1 MADEALWSVEDQSA
15 RLAELTGETS
25 ELKEAP
31 LRRDVR
37 NLGQILGRIIREQ
50 VGNDFYEIVE
60 EVRRLTIDERERLA
74 PSPSNA
80 SSSVNDIK
88 PTHESTTPANADSST
103 RLESIIAK
111 LTSVEAYQLTKAF
124 ALYFELINL
133 AETNHRKRRRRA
145 SQLIQDYAVQPG
157 TLRGTL
163 RRLRDGGCDFDMLM
177 EHLRRIEVTPVFT
190 AHPTEVARRTILFKR
205 RRIAAEL
212 ERLDRLPLTLEESI
226 QADEAIATEVATLWQ
241 TDAVRRRRPTVHDEI
256 KMGLDYHRSCLLDT
270 LPIVYDTIANAI
282 NEIYETHLR
291 AADVPRLVRFGSWI
305 GGDADGNPFVTADV
319 TRDALEMARDTIL
332 NYYLARIA
340 ALGERLSPSVR
351 QKRVSPELAAAI
363 ETLPA
368 IEAETRT
375 RAAEELYRRY
385 LAHLERRL
393 EATRDAPLD
402 ETLITAACDILPYT
416 NAEEFSRDVE
426 LIRDSLRQNGGERI
440 ATRLLDPLLR
450 QITTFGFHLHTLD
463 IRQHARTHEQA
474 IAELARGAKLDA
486 ASIKLSPADSEL
498 LAPPSEETTRLLERL
513 RLVAKMKKLLGG
525 DSIQSYVI
533 SGAQNATDVYR
544 VVWLAEMCGINVAA
558 RPRQG
563 ESGLMPVPLF
573 ESIADLRNSP
583 EVCRELWTDKR
594 FLPLLDS
601 WNRRQEI
608 MLGYSDSNKDG
619 GMLTSTWE
627 IFKAHRRLHEVA
639 TDCDVK
645 LRLFHGRGGTV
656 GRGGGP
662 THRSIVS
669 QPPGAFF
676 GNYKLTEQ
684 GEVLNWKYAEPV
696 LAERNLELMIAA
708 SLEALANIE
717 NVRVQPQWEAAMEQ
731 LSATAFDFYR
741 EHIVENA
748 DIFPYFEQAT
758 PVLEF
763 ESAKIGSRPSRRAAA
778 DEAAADKKAAP
789 PLSTKRSLNDLRAI
803 PWVFGWMQSRH
814 VLPGWFGVGH
824 ALERFRTERPEG
836 EALMRSMLAEFPFFF
851 DLISNVEVALAKADF
866 QIARRYA
873 ELVPD
878 VDLRERVFDML
889 LDEFERTR
897 RIVLELTDQRELLEN
912 NSVLRR
918 SIRLRNPYVDPM
930 SLIQLELLKR
940 KRSGDEGDK
949 LDYALAATI
958 NGIAAGL
965 RNTG

>member
-1 MADEALWSVEDQSA
+1 MADEALWSVDDQSA
-15 RLAELTGETS
+15 RLAELTGES
-25 ELKEAP
+25 PELKEAP

-74 PSPSNA
+74 SSRIDANLNSVEATTKNVSAESSESASP
-80 SSSVNDIK
+80 
-88 PTHESTTPANADSST
+88 

-145 SQLIQDYAVQPG
+145 SQLIHDYAVQPG

-163 RRLRDGGCDFDMLM
+163 RRLRDNGCSFDSLM

-212 ERLDRLPLTLEESI
+212 ELFDRMPLTLEESI
-226 QADEAIATEVATLWQ
+226 QAEESIATEVTTLWQ

-270 LPIVYDTIANAI
+270 LPVIYDNIANVI
-282 NEIYETHLR
+282 NEIYETDLR
-291 AADVPRLVRFGSWI
+291 AEDVPRLVRFGSWI

-319 TRDALEMARDTIL
+319 TRDALAMARDTIL
-332 NYYLARIA
+332 NYYFTRIA
-340 ALGERLSPSVR
+340 ALGERLSSSVR
-351 QKRVSPELAAAI
+351 QKPVSNELAQAI

-385 LAHLERRL
+385 LAHVERRL
-393 EATRDAPLD
+393 EATRAAPLHD
-402 ETLITAACDILPYT
+402 THMLAACDILPYT
-416 NAEEFSRDVE
+416 NAEEFSRDIE
-426 LIRDSLRQNGGERI
+426 LIRDSLWQNGGERI
-440 ATRLLDPLLR
+440 ATGLLDPLLR
-450 QITTFGFHLHTLD
+450 QIATFGFHLHTLD
-463 IRQHARTHEQA
+463 IRQHARTHQQA
-474 IAELARGAKLDA
+474 ITELARGAKLDDELESSHVSA
-486 ASIKLSPADSEL
+486 ESIDA
-498 LAPPSEETTRLLERL
+498 PSEETTRLLERL
-513 RLVAKMKKLLGG
+513 RLVAKMKRVLGG
-525 DSIQSYVI
+525 EAIQSYVI
-533 SGAQNATDVYR
+533 SGAQKANDVYR
-544 VVWLAEMCGINVAA
+544 VVWLAEMCGISVRA
-558 RPRQG
+558 RPEQG

-583 EVCRELWTDKR
+583 DVCRELWTDKG
-594 FLPLLDS
+594 FAPLLDS
-601 WNRRQEI
+601 WSRRQEI

-639 TDCDVK
+639 MECNVK

-662 THRSIVS
+662 THRAIVS

-708 SLEALANIE
+708 SLEALTNIE
-717 NVRVQPQWEAAMEQ
+717 NVRV
-731 LSATAFDFYR
+731 
-741 EHIVENA
+741 
-748 DIFPYFEQAT
+748 
-758 PVLEF
+758 
-763 ESAKIGSRPSRRAAA
+763 ES
-778 DEAAADKKAAP
+778 E
-789 PLSTKRSLNDLRAI
+789 
-803 PWVFGWMQSRH
+803 
-814 VLPGWFGVGH
+814 
-824 ALERFRTERPEG
+824 
-836 EALMRSMLAEFPFFF
+836 
-851 DLISNVEVALAKADF
+851 
-866 QIARRYA
+866 
-873 ELVPD
+873 
-878 VDLRERVFDML
+878 
-889 LDEFERTR
+889 
-897 RIVLELTDQRELLEN
+897 
-912 NSVLRR
+912 
-918 SIRLRNPYVDPM
+918 
-930 SLIQLELLKR
+930 
-940 KRSGDEGDK
+940 
-949 LDYALAATI
+949 
-958 NGIAAGL
+958 
-965 RNTG
+965 

>member
-1 MADEALWSVEDQSA
+1 VKTMADDALWSVDDQRA
-15 RLAELTGETS
+15 RLAELTGES
-25 ELKEAP
+25 AELKEAP

-37 NLGQILGRIIREQ
+37 NLGQILGRTIREQ
-50 VGNDFYEIVE
+50 VGNDFYEMVE
-60 EVRRLTIDERERLA
+60 EVRRLTIDEREHT
-74 PSPSNA
+74 
-80 SSSVNDIK
+80 SSSDTSAEVTSKTAEPN
-88 PTHESTTPANADSST
+88 SST
-103 RLESIIAK
+103 RLENIIAK
-111 LTSVEAYQLTKAF
+111 LTSVEAYQLTKSF

-145 SQLIQDYAVQPG
+145 SQLIQGYAVQPG

-163 RRLRDGGCDFDMLM
+163 RRLRDNGCNLDTLL

-212 ERLDRLPLTLEESI
+212 ERLDRLPLTGEESI
-226 QADEAIATEVATLWQ
+226 QAEEAIATEVATLWQ

-270 LPIVYDTIANAI
+270 LPAVYETLANAV
-282 NEIYETHLR
+282 NEIYETDLR
-291 AADVPRLVRFGSWI
+291 AVDLPRVVSFGSWI
-305 GGDADGNPFVTADV
+305 GGDADGNPFVTAAI
-319 TRDALEMARDTIL
+319 TRDALVMARDTIL
-332 NYYLARIA
+332 NYYLARIGE
-340 ALGERLSPSVR
+340 LGERLSPSVR
-351 QKRVSPELAAAI
+351 QRRVSNEFASAI
-363 ETLPA
+363 ESLPA

-385 LAHLERRL
+385 LAHIARRL
-393 EATRDAPLD
+393 EATRDTPLD
-402 ETLITAACDILPYT
+402 ETPSTAAAACDIFPYA
-416 NAEEFSRDVE
+416 NAEEFSRDIK
-426 LIRDSLRQNGGERI
+426 LIRDSLSQAGGERI
-440 ATRLLDPLLR
+440 AARLLDPLLR
-450 QITTFGFHLHTLD
+450 QIATFGFHLHTLD
-463 IRQHARTHEQA
+463 LRQHARTHQQA
-474 IAELARGAKLDA
+474 VAELARGTKFDDA
-486 ASIKLSPADSEL
+486 SATNGFSPADATAL
-498 LAPPSEETTRLLERL
+498 DPPSEETTRLLERV
-513 RLVAKMKKLLGG
+513 RLVAKLKRVLGG
-525 DSIQSYVI
+525 EAIRSYVI
-533 SGAQNATDVYR
+533 SGAQNANDVYR
-544 VVWLAEMCGINVAA
+544 VVWLAEMCGITVAGN
-558 RPRQG
+558 REQG

-573 ESIADLRNSP
+573 ESIADLRNAP

-594 FLPLLDS
+594 FTTLLDS
-601 WNRRQEI
+601 WNREQEI

-639 TDCDVK
+639 TDCDIK

-676 GNYKLTEQ
+676 GKYKLTEQ

-708 SLEALANIE
+708 SLEALTNIE
-717 NVRVQPQWEAAMEQ
+717 NVCVQSEWETAMEQ
-731 LSATAFDFYR
+731 LSADAFRFYR
-741 EHIVENA
+741 KHIVENA

-763 ESAKIGSRPSRRAAA
+763 ESAKIGSRPSRRAADDDA
-778 DEAAADKKAAP
+778 TTKQKP
-789 PLSTKRSLNDLRAI
+789 PDASLSTKRSLDDLRAI

-824 ALERFRTERPEG
+824 ALEGFRTSQPQG
-836 EALMRSMLAEFPFFF
+836 DALLRRMLAEFPFFF
-851 DLISNVEVALAKADF
+851 DFISNVEVALAKADF
-866 QIARRYA
+866 GIARRYA
-873 ELVPD
+873 ELVTD
-878 VDLRERVFDML
+878 ETLRERVFNML
-889 LDEFERTR
+889 LEEFERTR
-897 RIVLELTDQRELLEN
+897 RIVLELTDQSELLEN

-940 KRSGDEGDK
+940 KRSGEQDDK